1 MLFIFIFCKQTIKKR
16 SSFPVKPDLS
26 INHHSII
33 NRQGTLK
40 SVQENPPIFFYET
53 NRKDGSTS
61 DDKSPRVGSEET
73 QKLGDSRPGEY
84 SYGDEQG
91 PNHQFVF
98 RNSRQTQANKPMPSS
113 GCKLT
118 ALVRGG
124 SVQWAKICSDSESQD
139 EFGEDHGYIE
149 AVEMK

>member
-1 MLFIFIFCKQTIKKR
+1 MTVNSR

-40 SVQENPPIFFYET
+40 SVQENSPIFFYET
-53 NRKDGSTS
+53 NRKDGSPS
-61 DDKSPRVGSEET
+61 GDKSSRVGSEET
-73 QKLGDSRPGEY
+73 QKLGDLRPGEY
-84 SYGDEQG
+84 SYGDEKG
-91 PNHQFVF
+91 MSHQFVY

-118 ALVRGG
+118 PLDRDG

-139 EFGEDHGYIE
+139 ELGEDHGYIE
-149 AVEMK
+149 AAEMK